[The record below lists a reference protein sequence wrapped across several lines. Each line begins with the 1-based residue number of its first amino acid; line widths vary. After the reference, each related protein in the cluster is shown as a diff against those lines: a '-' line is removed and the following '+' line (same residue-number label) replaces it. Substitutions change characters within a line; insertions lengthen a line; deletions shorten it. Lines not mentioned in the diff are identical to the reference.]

1 MSRRIDY
8 YHFLISPWSYLAVRR
23 FNALRRASEVTV
35 AYKPIDVMTTFSEM
49 GGTPP
54 AKRHPS
60 RQRLRMDEL
69 RRWSR
74 HLDVPINLEPAHFP
88 TDQSLAARVVYAAG
102 GADADPLAANLSDAF
117 LSAVW
122 AEERDIADEA
132 VVRAIVDD
140 QGLDGAT
147 LLERARSEAME
158 TLYRDTTAEA
168 HGRDVF
174 GSPTW
179 VLEGENFWGQDRL
192 GFLEAALGD

>member
-23 FNALRRASEVTV
+23 FNVLRRASEVTV
-35 AYKPIDVMTTFSEM
+35 SYKPIDVMRTFGEM

-74 HLDVPINLEPAHFP
+74 HLDVPMNLEPAHFP

-117 LSAVW
+117 LTAVW

-132 VVRAIVDD
+132 TVRAIVEA
-140 QGLDGAT
+140 QGGEAT
-147 LLERARSEAME
+147 ALLERARSEEME
-158 TLYRDTTAEA
+158 TLYRDITAEA
-168 HGRDVF
+168 HERDVF

-192 GFLEAALGD
+192 DFLEAALRG